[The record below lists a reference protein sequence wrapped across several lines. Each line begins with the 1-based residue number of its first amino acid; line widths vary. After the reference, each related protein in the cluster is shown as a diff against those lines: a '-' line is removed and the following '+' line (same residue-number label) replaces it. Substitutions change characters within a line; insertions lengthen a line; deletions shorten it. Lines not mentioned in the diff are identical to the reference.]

1 MPLWRGLLIPALLL
15 AGWEIAA
22 RTGAIPDA
30 LSQPSLMI
38 QAIGTSA
45 LDGSLVLA
53 TLQTLQTTL
62 LGLLLAM
69 VIGVAIGLVLG
80 LSPFLN
86 GVIGPTV
93 EALRPVPAIALVP
106 LALLLFGFG
115 LSLEISI
122 IAFACVWP
130 IIVVTIAAVQ
140 GLDERLMQIARGLEF
155 SPVQRV
161 VKFILP
167 ATIGRIWVGTRIAAG
182 IALIVAVTVEIVVNP
197 RGLGYA
203 MIFAQQMMEVDRV
216 YAYVVWTGILGWLL
230 NLFIQTIDRNWLSR
244 YTMERR

>member
-1 MPLWRGLLIPALLL
+1 MASWRGFLIPALLL
-15 AGWEIAA
+15 IGWEIAA
-22 RTGAIPDA
+22 RTGAISDA

-45 LDGSLVLA
+45 LDGSLPLA
-53 TLQTLQTTL
+53 TLQTLETTL
-62 LGLLLAM
+62 LGLLLA
-69 VIGVAIGLVLG
+69 VIIGVAIGLLLG

-86 GVIGPTV
+86 GVIGPSID
-93 EALRPVPAIALVP
+93 ALRPVPAIALVP
-106 LALLLFGFG
+106 LSLLLFGFG

-140 GLDERLMQIARGLEF
+140 GLDERLTQISRGLEF
-155 SPVQRV
+155 SFVQRII
-161 VKFILP
+161 KFILP
-167 ATIGRIWVGTRIAAG
+167 ATIGRIWVGIRIAAG

-203 MIFAQQMMEVDRV
+203 MIFAQQMLEVDRV
-216 YAYVVWTGILGWLL
+216 YGYVVWTGVLGWLL
-230 NLFIQTIDRNWLSR
+230 NLLIQSIDRNWLSR
-244 YTMERR
+244 YATGAR

>member
-1 MPLWRGLLIPALLL
+1 MPSWRGLLIPALLL
-15 AGWEIAA
+15 AAWEIAA
-22 RTGAIPDA
+22 RVGAIPDA
-30 LSQPSLMI
+30 LSQPSLTI
-38 QAIGTSA
+38 QAIATSV
-45 LDGSLVLA
+45 LDGSLPLA

-62 LGLLLAM
+62 LGLMLAV

-86 GVIGPTV
+86 GVIRPSV

-140 GLDERLMQIARGLEF
+140 GLDERLTQIARGLEF
-155 SPVQRV
+155 SLVQRV
-161 VKFILP
+161 IKFILP
-167 ATIGRIWVGTRIAAG
+167 ATIGRIWVGVRIAAG

-203 MIFAQQMMEVDRV
+203 MIFAQQMLEVDRV
-216 YAYVVWTGILGWLL
+216 YAYVVWTGVLGWLL
-230 NLFIQTIDRNWLSR
+230 NLFIQSIDSNWLSR
-244 YTMERR
+244 YAMERR